1 MKIFG
6 EGASGRCFNCPV
18 SHILLLFTDYCVCRK
33 KGKQSL
39 CIIID
44 HLLTWD
50 EVRHCVLILSCP
62 EPARLV
68 QETTPG
74 SGWTVSKAEQCG
86 EVQSISREVV
96 AKLIG
101 IGGKRWRTTW

>member
-18 SHILLLFTDYCVCRK
+18 SHILLLLTGYCVCRK
-33 KGKQSL
+33 KRKQSL

-44 HLLTWD
+44 LLTCED
-50 EVRHCVLILSCP
+50 VRHCVLILSCP

-74 SGWTVSKAEQCG
+74 SGWTVSKAEQG
-86 EVQSISREVV
+86 REVQSISREVV

-101 IGGKRWRTTW
+101 IGGMRWRTTW

>member
-1 MKIFG
+1 MFQLSCQPHPPFIDRL
-6 EGASGRCFNCPV
+6 S
-18 SHILLLFTDYCVCRK
+18 CVQGKR
-33 KGKQSL
+33 KQSL

-44 HLLTWD
+44 LLTCE

-62 EPARLV
+62 DPARLV

-86 EVQSISREVV
+86 EVQSMSREVV